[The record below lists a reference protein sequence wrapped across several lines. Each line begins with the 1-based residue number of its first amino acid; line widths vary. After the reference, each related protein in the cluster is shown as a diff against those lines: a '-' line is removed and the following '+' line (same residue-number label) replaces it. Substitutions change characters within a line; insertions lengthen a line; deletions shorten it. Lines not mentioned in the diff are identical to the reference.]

1 MLNLL
6 LKGRVVGLSL
16 SFRLSVCDG
25 RIYQSDIHHGHG
37 LVYSDLQTVIPSFA
51 RPVSQLV
58 TRKQSLHHH
67 FSKNV
72 MSIRPSCIGGPD
84 GRVTCIG
91 EVTCIRWPACI
102 GGVPCI
108 KWPAHNIG

>member
-1 MLNLL
+1 M
-6 LKGRVVGLSL
+6 VASISPTDMMVM
-16 SFRLSVCDG
+16 VW
-25 RIYQSDIHHGHG
+25 
-37 LVYSDLQTVIPSFA
+37 YSDLQTVIPSIA
-51 RPVSQLV
+51 RSVSRLV

-91 EVTCIRWPACI
+91 EVTCVRLRACI
-102 GGVPCI
+102 GVVPCI
-108 KWPAHNIG
+108 KWSVNKIG